1 MVSGSGHAEA
11 YIDTQT
17 LVKEE
22 FDNEDLLMFSSV
34 ALGPSLSRSC
44 PQFFT
49 N

>member
-17 LVKEE
+17 LVRKN
-22 FDNEDLLMFSSV
+22 DNEDLLMFSSV
-34 ALGPSLSRSC
+34 ALGPSLFRSC